1 MLAKPEWN
9 PDRFEDPKK
18 SAVAVHNR
26 SVDLFLMVVT
36 LIAGTSLVLAGFTA
50 FL

>member
-1 MLAKPEWN
+1 MLAKPDWN

-26 SVDLFLMVVT
+26 AADVFLMVVT
-36 LIAGTSLVLAGFTA
+36 LIAGLTLVVAGITA